1 MHLQVWV
8 SRGKRKRA
16 ISEVVQGE
24 GRNGKGEEE
33 KVNARIIM

>member
-1 MHLQVWV
+1 MHLQVWG

-16 ISEVVQGE
+16 ISEVVQGQ
-24 GRNGKGEEE
+24 GHNRKGERE